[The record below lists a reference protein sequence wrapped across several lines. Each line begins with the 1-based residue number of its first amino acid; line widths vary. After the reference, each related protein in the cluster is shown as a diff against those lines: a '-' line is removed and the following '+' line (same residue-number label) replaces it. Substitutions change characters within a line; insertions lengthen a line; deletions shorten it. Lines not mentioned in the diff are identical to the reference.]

1 MRSHCCKAS
10 WRVELLRRDLGK
22 AINGSALDILCRR
35 SATAYEDGMCY
46 CVASF
51 LDETDSLSE
60 SIIYRTGMLLKAVF
74 D

>member
-1 MRSHCCKAS
+1 
-10 WRVELLRRDLGK
+10 
-22 AINGSALDILCRR
+22 
-35 SATAYEDGMCY
+35 MCY